1 MNPMKLKI
9 LTEDEIW
16 AIDDTSIRI
25 LSEVG
30 ISVNHSESMDI
41 LEKNGC
47 EVDRKSKVVRIPE
60 TLIRDAVE
68 QAPSRFEMRSYDG
81 KHDMT
86 MASDGSVVNFGN
98 LGIGTRLCQY
108 DGHGNYET
116 RDATIADIADIAKV
130 IEGCENFDYATQPV
144 SALDLMDGSKA
155 RTLHEVEAMVCNTAK
170 PYLLD
175 PVPDYMDDYFLMM
188 KACYGGDDEF
198 ARKNS
203 CFMMGSCTSSPLQLD
218 TPFCEI
224 AKKSAEYG
232 FPFMSMTMAMAG
244 TTSPIDLAGTLA
256 VHNAEALAGITLTQ
270 LYNPGNRCLYGSCTT
285 NFDFKSNT
293 APFGSPENAL
303 ISACNA
309 QLAQFYGVP
318 SVNSGGISDSKCPD
332 FQSAEEATLNSL
344 VPALAGASNIFGAG
358 MIELGMTFS
367 LEQAV
372 MMDDLIPLIRK
383 TMDGVVVN
391 KETLSFDR
399 IMEAGIGGDFI
410 ATPESMS
417 KMFDVSHPRIFDRT
431 MYDEWKGNGGQC
443 TIDIAHSRVLDILQ
457 NTPSPMD
464 RDTTEEISKIVKEA
478 DIKIKQ

>member
-1 MNPMKLKI
+1 
-9 LTEDEIW
+9 
-16 AIDDTSIRI
+16 
-25 LSEVG
+25 
-30 ISVNHSESMDI
+30 
-41 LEKNGC
+41 
-47 EVDRKSKVVRIPE
+47 
-60 TLIRDAVE
+60 
-68 QAPSRFEMRSYDG
+68 
-81 KHDMT
+81 
-86 MASDGSVVNFGN
+86 
-98 LGIGTRLCQY
+98 
-108 DGHGNYET
+108 
-116 RDATIADIADIAKV
+116 
-130 IEGCENFDYATQPV
+130 
-144 SALDLMDGSKA
+144 
-155 RTLHEVEAMVCNTAK
+155 
-170 PYLLD
+170 
-175 PVPDYMDDYFLMM
+175 
-188 KACYGGDDEF
+188 
-198 ARKNS
+198 
-203 CFMMGSCTSSPLQLD
+203 
-218 TPFCEI
+218 
-224 AKKSAEYG
+224 
-232 FPFMSMTMAMAG
+232 MTMAMAG

>member
-16 AIDDTSIRI
+16 VIDDTSIRI

-224 AKKSAEYG
+224 AKKSAE
-232 FPFMSMTMAMAG
+232 
-244 TTSPIDLAGTLA
+244 
-256 VHNAEALAGITLTQ
+256 
-270 LYNPGNRCLYGSCTT
+270 
-285 NFDFKSNT
+285 
-293 APFGSPENAL
+293 
-303 ISACNA
+303 
-309 QLAQFYGVP
+309 
-318 SVNSGGISDSKCPD
+318 
-332 FQSAEEATLNSL
+332 
-344 VPALAGASNIFGAG
+344 
-358 MIELGMTFS
+358 
-367 LEQAV
+367 
-372 MMDDLIPLIRK
+372 
-383 TMDGVVVN
+383 
-391 KETLSFDR
+391 
-399 IMEAGIGGDFI
+399 
-410 ATPESMS
+410 
-417 KMFDVSHPRIFDRT
+417 
-431 MYDEWKGNGGQC
+431 
-443 TIDIAHSRVLDILQ
+443 
-457 NTPSPMD
+457 
-464 RDTTEEISKIVKEA
+464 
-478 DIKIKQ
+478 